1 MTAPRIVSAYE
12 AEELGQ
18 VSDAAIESMT
28 AAGAGEAETR
38 AAVLVRDLAASV
50 VALHALLDE
59 AYDIIV
65 SQRNPAWDGWCDR
78 VCQIDLEVTP

>member
-1 MTAPRIVSAYE
+1 VTAPRIVSAYE
-12 AEELGQ
+12 AEGLLRHGTDAEL
-18 VSDAAIESMT
+18 AA
-28 AAGAGEAETR
+28 AAP
-38 AAVLVRDLAASV
+38 DLAASV

-78 VCQIDLEVTP
+78 VCRIDLEATP